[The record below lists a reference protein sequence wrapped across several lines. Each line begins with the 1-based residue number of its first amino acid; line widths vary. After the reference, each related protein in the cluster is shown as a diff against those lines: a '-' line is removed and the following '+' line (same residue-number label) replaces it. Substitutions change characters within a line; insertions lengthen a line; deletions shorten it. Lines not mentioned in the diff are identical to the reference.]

1 MNHQENFEPGDTVL
15 IDGRTP
21 GSVIQQRRQY
31 LSVQTYGSNGTII
44 TIDVVNGRETVEKQV
59 CPFCGC
65 KSLSALFF
73 LGGTFNGFVCDNLD
87 CKKLSDPDRKLSGIV
102 VL

>member
-1 MNHQENFEPGDTVL
+1 MKGEENFSPGDTVL
-15 IDGRTP
+15 IDGRIP
-21 GSVIQQRRQY
+21 GSVIQQRHQY
-31 LSVQTYGSNGTII
+31 LSVQTYGNGGTVI
-44 TIDVVNGRETVEKQV
+44 TLDVVNGREIVEKQV

-73 LGGTFNGFVCDNLD
+73 LGATFNGFVCDNLD
-87 CKKLSDPDRKLSGIV
+87 CKRLSDPDRKLSGII